1 MHFSFAFEFTNFFP
15 VWVWHV
21 ATGFPRRC
29 SLIFISISIWS
40 RRPSAMSHSLPHH
53 GQTKPK
59 ASSAENQEILYIPMW
74 MPVDEAAPGLTQLPR
89 WRRVTQSAQFM
100 QHASFCA
107 CRRRRRFPFVLGVK
121 RFSAS
126 PRIYLLFSL
135 FFFRGNNG
143 IPRLTTPSSNLFR
156 LSEPPT
162 ASYQLPTASNHL
174 ISCLFGS
181 LRNVRY
187 VRPSDAP
194 KKKKKKKTE

>member
-1 MHFSFAFEFTNFFP
+1 MNNSRLLTLRFKLRCIFPLLPNFLIFF
-15 VWVWHV
+15 VGV

-40 RRPSAMSHSLPHH
+40 RRPSAISHSLPHH

-74 MPVDEAAPGLTQLPR
+74 MPVDEATPGLTQLPR

-135 FFFRGNNG
+135 FFFSRKQWD
-143 IPRLTTPSSNLFR
+143 
-156 LSEPPT
+156 PPPDNSILELVSPERT
-162 ASYQLPTASNHL
+162 ANCQLPTTN
-174 ISCLFGS
+174 CQQPF
-181 LRNVRY
+181 
-187 VRPSDAP
+187 D
-194 KKKKKKKTE
+194 